1 MEFDIPGDVVKQLSP
16 NQRLH
21 WAEKNRRTQ
30 SWKQRTYLFWVQA
43 GGKPAPGKVRLSF
56 TQYRGTRGRPP
67 DGDNIVSACKGVID
81 GLVGLNGLV
90 ADDGPSYVEIGSAT
104 CIRDKQYEANPFL
117 RIHIEIL
124 SG

>member
-43 GGKPAPGKVRLSF
+43 GGKPAPGKARISF
-56 TQYRGTRGRPP
+56 TQYRGARGRPV
-67 DGDNIVSACKGVID
+67 DADNAAASMKACLD
-81 GLVGLNGLV
+81 GLVGINGLV
-90 ADDGPSYVEIGSAT
+90 ADDGPRFVEIGPVT
-104 CIRDKQYEANPFL
+104 VIREKQYEAAPFL
-117 RIHIEIL
+117 RVKIEIL